1 MKGWFNWQKQMKR
14 MYVKLLILILALS
27 GCIDHDNSTFL
38 ENHSKSSEADT
49 DATASESSRL
59 EEACS
64 QAKDKIFES
73 SIAGKLYED
82 NKNSTNE
89 GNSTNAESS
98 VGERKEE
105 SIDDSSKIPDPPEGT
120 IVYDIPGEEVYYRKG
135 FIFNFEGSKEEFEK
149 YYKLVNDHWEELPM
163 SVYEQTISIPHLSSE
178 DISISLFIVVDGNRL
193 IRAKLLNDEDG
204 WFWKMH
210 PCYGESWLYLNDFS
224 YYILWDEETQQ
235 FVDVFKDLDLSMNE
249 RGYDLLTYTPD
260 MTKVLFRGYD
270 SGKELVPRYYADLT
284 TNKVYDLE
292 EIAGETLP
300 VVMLMDKGVIAVS
313 GISINKTNSNQQNYD
328 VHKSYSRETTF
339 RKYEIDGN
347 MFLFWQIGTRVHPD
361 SANRDGSVRFDRQM
375 SPYEEY
381 NYSTV
386 VHASWYPDSLDIDLS
401 VLPEDMGYPTLP
413 EGEKYGLP
421 FQLPGLEGTYIKVY
435 DHVYQDKSYLDL
447 PSVYKLVG
455 NEWKRLPEQE
465 YTGIF
470 TLDNGTKYTMDY
482 LLTIDN
488 GVIVQ
493 LNHNITVQQP
503 GVRIE
508 IINGQSI
515 LEIRGFQAFLDDE
528 RSMIERYYLIWN
540 PETGSFEDVFAE
552 SGLWKYAHAG
562 RVTLKALSDDGKT
575 YLFEIKA
582 QMPEGIVEGDFIY
595 EKGGKLIPAAEAS
608 EEARDALNYN

>member
-1 MKGWFNWQKQMKR
+1 MKRWFNWQKQMKR
-14 MYVKLLILILALS
+14 LIMGLLILIFVLI
-27 GCIDHDNSTFL
+27 GCTDHPDNFSDDNK
-38 ENHSKSSEADT
+38 EGEADISKSV
-49 DATASESSRL
+49 
-59 EEACS
+59 
-64 QAKDKIFES
+64 
-73 SIAGKLYED
+73 SISD
-82 NKNSTNE
+82 DDSIN
-89 GNSTNAESS
+89 ESS
-98 VGERKEE
+98 VCPEEIDDEE
-105 SIDDSSKIPDPPEGT
+105 SVSTDSYAANSTKEKEDISPIPDPPEGSM
-120 IVYDIPGEEVYYRKG
+120 IYEFPGEDIYCQKG
-135 FIFNFEGSKEEFEK
+135 VIIECEGHLEEIEE
-149 YYKLVNDHWEELPM
+149 YYKLVDGHWEGLPLIQ
-163 SVYEQTISIPHLSSE
+163 YEQTISIPHLSSD
-178 DISISLFIVVDGNRL
+178 DIELSLWMALDDKKL
-193 IRAKLLNDEDG
+193 IRAKEVNYKAQEDG
-204 WFWKMH
+204 LWWRQKIQSK
-210 PCYGESWLYLNDFS
+210 GSWLYLNDFS
-224 YYILWDEETQQ
+224 YYIWWDEETQQ

-347 MFLFWQIGTRVHPD
+347 IFLFWQIGTRVHPD

-421 FQLPGLEGTYIKVY
+421 FQLPRLEETYIKVY

-455 NEWKRLPEQE
+455 NEWKRLLEQE
-465 YTGIF
+465 YTDTF
-470 TLDNGTKYTMDY
+470 TLDNGTKYQMDY

-540 PETGSFEDVFAE
+540 PETSSFEDVFAE

-562 RVTLKALSDDGKT
+562 RVTLKALSDDGKA

-595 EKGGKLIPAAEAS
+595 EKGGKLIPAEEAS
-608 EEARDALNYN
+608 EEARYALNYN